1 MIWAEHGLGMR
12 IHLCFSR
19 RNGGVWRHPRP
30 ISPYFPGG
38 ASILVRS
45 TPRPEAGEKLA
56 AYCWADQKLRI
67 DNAEKAIALA
77 RRYPPPTNAGDAAD
91 WVERCL
97 AEPRE
102 KGVLRILYHTTTP
115 QYLPVDGQARVKTAA
130 EEAGARASEE
140 RPLGW
145 ISLELPKSG
154 KPVELRLKLWPPGE
168 SIHLANSHPHATW
181 IEWLA

>member
-97 AEPRE
+97 AELRERVCCESSTIRPR
-102 KGVLRILYHTTTP
+102 RNIC
-115 QYLPVDGQARVKTAA
+115 R
-130 EEAGARASEE
+130 
-140 RPLGW
+140 
-145 ISLELPKSG
+145 
-154 KPVELRLKLWPPGE
+154 
-168 SIHLANSHPHATW
+168 
-181 IEWLA
+181 